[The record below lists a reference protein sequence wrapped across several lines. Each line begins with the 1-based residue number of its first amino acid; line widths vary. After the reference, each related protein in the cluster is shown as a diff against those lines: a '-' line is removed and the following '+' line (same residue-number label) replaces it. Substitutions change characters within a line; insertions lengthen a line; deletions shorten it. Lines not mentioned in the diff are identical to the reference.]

1 MLSVSYMLSL
11 SADLR
16 QGELSNV
23 LKSQIT
29 WELQRGMFLS
39 QAECC
44 LESMGLG
51 EGVLNAGLWFI
62 EKLWKTVVLELLLWK
77 YVTHV

>member
-1 MLSVSYMLSL
+1 MLPL

-16 QGELSNV
+16 QGVLSNV
-23 LKSQIT
+23 LKSQMT

-44 LESMGLG
+44 LESVGVG
-51 EGVLNAGLWFI
+51 EGVLNAGL
-62 EKLWKTVVLELLLWK
+62 
-77 YVTHV
+77 